1 MEEILALLVY
11 ESVERNNTPGKKLN
25 MTRLPKMMCLLAFAS
40 YDLDSSI
47 LNSYLL

>member
-11 ESVERNNTPGKKLN
+11 ESVERSTSPGKKLN
-25 MTRLPKMMCLLAFAS
+25 MTRLPKMMCLLAFPS